1 MTEPT
6 ISSSEPNHEKPQTD
20 EDTEAPPQ
28 STPGGETDALE
39 EFAENEGSAI
49 TDPEDLAETANEV
62 IQATTP
68 HE

>member
-1 MTEPT
+1 MTQPT

-20 EDTEAPPQ
+20 EDTDAPPQ

-39 EFAENEGSAI
+39 EFAEKEGGAI
-49 TDPEDLAETANEV
+49 TDREDLAETADEV

-68 HE
+68 NE